1 MKLNYN
7 EADMHAQLV
16 RMLYPDEKVL
26 FPVYCVFRE
35 KSFLPSFLEYGYI
48 AVTDKNR
55 LLTVR
60 YDIIDG
66 TLGACPLTAI
76 KKLRIKKLL
85 IGQYRFEF
93 KLMTD
98 KKDYLLSVQVS
109 PTVAG
114 GSFPHQY
121 ANLHMLM
128 SALEPYV
135 TEK

>member
-1 MKLNYN
+1 MKLKYN

-16 RMLYPDEKVL
+16 RMLYPDERVL

-48 AVTDKNR
+48 AVTDKDR

-60 YDIIDG
+60 YDIVDG
-66 TLGACPLTAI
+66 TLGACPLSAI

-85 IGQYRFEF
+85 IGQYRFDF

-98 KKDYLLSVQVS
+98 KKDYPLMVQIAPNIS
-109 PTVAG
+109 FG
-114 GSFPHQY
+114 GFPHQY

-128 SALEPYV
+128 SVLKPYV

>member
-1 MKLNYN
+1 MKLKYN
-7 EADMHAQLV
+7 AADMHAQLV

-98 KKDYLLSVQVS
+98 KKDYSLSVQVS

-114 GSFPHQY
+114 GSFPHQH

>member
-1 MKLNYN
+1 M
-7 EADMHAQLV
+7 
-16 RMLYPDEKVL
+16 
-26 FPVYCVFRE
+26 
-35 KSFLPSFLEYGYI
+35 
-48 AVTDKNR
+48 TDKDR

-60 YDIIDG
+60 YDIVDG
-66 TLGACPLTAI
+66 TLGACPLSAI

-85 IGQYRFEF
+85 IGQYRFDF
-93 KLMTD
+93 TLMTD
-98 KKDYLLSVQVS
+98 KKDYSLSVQAS

-128 SALEPYV
+128 SVLKPYV

>member
-1 MKLNYN
+1 MKLKYN

-48 AVTDKNR
+48 AVTDKDR

-60 YDIIDG
+60 YDIVDG
-66 TLGACPLTAI
+66 TLGACPLSAI

-85 IGQYRFEF
+85 IGQYRFDF

-98 KKDYLLSVQVS
+98 KKDYSLSVQVS

-114 GSFPHQY
+114 GSFPHRY
-121 ANLHMLM
+121 ANLNMLI
-128 SALEPYV
+128 SLLTPYI
-135 TEK
+135 TGK

>member
-66 TLGACPLTAI
+66 TLVACPLTAI
-76 KKLRIKKLL
+76 KKLRMKKLL

-98 KKDYLLSVQVS
+98 KKDYLLSIQIS
-109 PTVAG
+109 PTAVSQLTWQIRG
-114 GSFPHQY
+114 
-121 ANLHMLM
+121 
-128 SALEPYV
+128 
-135 TEK
+135 

>member
-16 RMLYPDEKVL
+16 RMLYSDEKVL

>member
-1 MKLNYN
+1 
-7 EADMHAQLV
+7 MHAQLV